1 LTLGRATHAAL
12 GHHKNPTR
20 PAHHKAPIMA
30 GYVSEFTQFITEL
43 KAAKPQLEAEQRKG
57 RAIWWDKQP
66 LDVKERSEQDAARV
80 PQKPYPYSTN

>member
-1 LTLGRATHAAL
+1 
-12 GHHKNPTR
+12 
-20 PAHHKAPIMA
+20 MA

-66 LDVKERSEQDAARV
+66 LDGRKSRIRIRPTRALVS
-80 PQKPYPYSTN
+80 PQRQGISLAHSPPG

>member
-1 LTLGRATHAAL
+1 
-12 GHHKNPTR
+12 
-20 PAHHKAPIMA
+20 MS

-80 PQKPYPYSTN
+80 PQKPYPYATN

>member
-1 LTLGRATHAAL
+1 MSRLRRNACGLSAFQHSAT
-12 GHHKNPTR
+12 
-20 PAHHKAPIMA
+20 HHKASIMA

-43 KAAKPQLEAEQRKG
+43 KAAKPQLEADQRKG